1 MNQAPPHRPA
11 AAGTGDP
18 GQVRRRQAD
27 PRLPAAPPMQIITK
41 GWWFRPDEEAT
52 ADELEQADLERQ
64 HGRVR
69 RR

>member
-1 MNQAPPHRPA
+1 
-11 AAGTGDP
+11 
-18 GQVRRRQAD
+18 
-27 PRLPAAPPMQIITK
+27 MQIITK